1 MLLTNSSDFDSF
13 DHGPAQCRF
22 RFIQPPR
29 NGESLPHDSDLEVNG
44 EAHPDWS
51 LHRVFGPN
59 KTNRVT
65 KVLPDPCEEQLDM
78 PPASMQRC
86 DFDFRPRRAVGPP
99 PGFGVLILMGKAEM
113 LARTF
118 ARQRDGLIPAE
129 NVIRIVGMRIVARG
143 SVGTSL
149 TLQRRRR
156 PRGDRRA
163 DGNRWSHDTRWRG
176 LKFGSHE
183 VRTFLP

>member
-99 PGFGVLILMGKAEM
+99 PPPPVSAFSFLWGKLKCWRVHSHVSVMG
-113 LARTF
+113 
-118 ARQRDGLIPAE
+118 
-129 NVIRIVGMRIVARG
+129 
-143 SVGTSL
+143 
-149 TLQRRRR
+149 
-156 PRGDRRA
+156 
-163 DGNRWSHDTRWRG
+163 
-176 LKFGSHE
+176 
-183 VRTFLP
+183 

>member
-1 MLLTNSSDFDSF
+1 MEKPIPTGAFTGCSDLTKQTVLRRCCRIRVKNSSTC
-13 DHGPAQCRF
+13 H
-22 RFIQPPR
+22 
-29 NGESLPHDSDLEVNG
+29 PHRCSAVILIF
-44 EAHPDWS
+44 A
-51 LHRVFGPN
+51 RVELW
-59 KTNRVT
+59 V
-65 KVLPDPCEEQLDM
+65 
-78 PPASMQRC
+78 
-86 DFDFRPRRAVGPP
+86 RPPP

-156 PRGDRRA
+156 PRDDRRA

-176 LKFGSHE
+176 LKFGPHE